1 VVADL
6 LRRLRR
12 APERALHALRR
23 RRALAALRR
32 RSPGSLLIV
41 CHGNICR
48 SPFAAALLAHALVR
62 ENVRV
67 ESGGFIGPNRP
78 SPVEAVVA
86 AARRGVD
93 LSAHRGKPLTP
104 DSVRGADVIVVMNP
118 TQRRA
123 ICDRFGR
130 ARRDVLLLGDFD
142 PQPID
147 TRAIRDPVDQ
157 PLEVFEET
165 YARIERCV
173 RELGRAIR

>member
-1 VVADL
+1 
-6 LRRLRR
+6 
-12 APERALHALRR
+12 
-23 RRALAALRR
+23 
-32 RSPGSLLIV
+32 
-41 CHGNICR
+41 
-48 SPFAAALLAHALVR
+48 
-62 ENVRV
+62 
-67 ESGGFIGPNRP
+67 
-78 SPVEAVVA
+78 
-86 AARRGVD
+86 VD